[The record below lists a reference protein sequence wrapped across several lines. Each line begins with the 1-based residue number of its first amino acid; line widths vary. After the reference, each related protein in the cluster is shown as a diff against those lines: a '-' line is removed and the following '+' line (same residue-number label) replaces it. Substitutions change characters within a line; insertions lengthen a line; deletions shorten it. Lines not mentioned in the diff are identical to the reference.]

1 MENKIRI
8 KRTIIKT
15 QVDVITMSQCCET
28 IVDWINN
35 KKSKYI
41 STADTHVIVRSWIDC
56 EFRNIINSSDIT
68 TPDGAPLAWVL
79 RLFGFK
85 DQKRISGPDL
95 MENLLPILE
104 KKRLKILFYGSTTK
118 VLSKISKRIK
128 KKNPHL
134 QPYFISPPFRN
145 KTFEEDKYNLKIIK
159 KIKPDLIFVGLGA
172 PKQDF
177 WIYKNKSKINSV
189 FIGVGA
195 AFDFYARTVSRAPIF
210 MRQNGLEWLY
220 RIYKE
225 PRRLF
230 FRYFFSIILFFIGF
244 IIQIV
249 FIFLLR
255 LCHQKNIH

>member
-1 MENKIRI
+1 MENKIRT

-15 QVDVITMSQCCET
+15 QVDIITMSQCCET
-28 IVDWINN
+28 IIDWINN

-56 EFRNIINSSDIT
+56 KYRNIINSSDIT

-79 RLFGFK
+79 RLLGFK
-85 DQKRISGPDL
+85 DQRRLPGPDL

-104 KKRLKILFYGSTTK
+104 KKRLKILFYGSTNK

-134 QPYFISPPFRN
+134 EAYFISPPFRN
-145 KTFEEDKYNLKIIK
+145 RTFEEDKSNLKFIK
-159 KIKPDLIFVGLGA
+159 DIKPDLIFVGLGA

-210 MRQNGLEWLY
+210 MQNNGLEWLY

-244 IIQIV
+244 SIQFV
-249 FIFLLR
+249 FMFLSR
-255 LCHQKNIH
+255 L